1 VADPTTLVVFVLL
14 SLACHGPL
22 SPFLPATYEPILL
35 FYGKLYP
42 PLALALLG
50 ALAATAAEYLN
61 YHLYRALFG
70 CRPLDRLMR
79 SNGARPVTA
88 LFARQPFLAI
98 WICAWSPL
106 PDWAAR
112 ILASHS
118 RYPVHRYLAAFVAG
132 RIPKFWLLA
141 AVGSYWMPS
150 GWTVM
155 AIAGGSVLVTLVGIV
170 RRRTRRVAV
179 AAFPSVS
186 EVAMKTALLACL
198 GFSLASS
205 PERVAAQEPAGSRLE
220 GISRGVSMD
229 RFIYEGTGET
239 AFSFRLSHLRP
250 GRLGN
255 ELSVSV
261 FPRLLAAQ
269 ALIFAP
275 DFGAAYNVSIPHATL
290 LLKAGGSALT
300 GLAAD
305 VVFVPGAHVGAGLV
319 VRIDD
324 RTGIRI
330 DATRHFYR
338 NTGETEAI
346 WSIGVGFAALPRR

>member
-1 VADPTTLVVFVLL
+1 VANPTTMVMFVLL

-79 SNGARPVTA
+79 SNGARPVRA

-118 RYPVHRYLAAFVAG
+118 RYPVYRYLAAFVAG

-170 RRRTRRVAV
+170 RRHTRRVAV

-290 LLKAGGSALT
+290 LLKAGGSTLT

-305 VVFVPGAHVGAGLV
+305 VVFVPGAHLGAGLV

-330 DATRHFYR
+330 DATRHFYM